1 MVKLPVEQFG
11 LFLVGKPSVIAEEAV
26 WASKCGP
33 NPPSFRAIGVLGNDL
48 VATATLLFSELIF
61 RDFSRT
67 GSGISAM
74 TRETDSSGSVRT
86 RSQLGQLGIDM
97 PRVVIEIGENTVTVG
112 TVRLPDPDRP
122 VWVGWWLGRSVVAGV
137 ASG

>member
-33 NPPSFRAIGVLGNDL
+33 NPPNFRAIGVLGNDL

-61 RDFSRT
+61 RDFSRN
-67 GSGISAM
+67 
-74 TRETDSSGSVRT
+74 RKRN
-86 RSQLGQLGIDM
+86 IDDDAGD
-97 PRVVIEIGENTVTVG
+97 VLVGIGENTVTVG

>member
-11 LFLVGKPSVIAEEAV
+11 LFPVGEPSVIAEEDGLGQQV
-26 WASKCGP
+26 CPK
-33 NPPSFRAIGVLGNDL
+33 PPSFRAIGVLGNDL
-48 VATATLLFSELIF
+48 VATATLLFSELVF
-61 RDFSRT
+61 RDFSRN
-67 GSGISAM
+67 
-74 TRETDSSGSVRT
+74 RKRN
-86 RSQLGQLGIDM
+86 IDDDAGD
-97 PRVVIEIGENTVTVG
+97 VLVGIGENTVTVG